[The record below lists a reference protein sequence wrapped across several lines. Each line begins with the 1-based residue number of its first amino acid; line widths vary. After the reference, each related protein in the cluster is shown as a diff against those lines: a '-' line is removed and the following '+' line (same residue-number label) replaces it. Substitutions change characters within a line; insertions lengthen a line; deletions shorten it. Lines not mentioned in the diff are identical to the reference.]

1 MALSGKPSVSRVA
14 CILKLV
20 VGAGI
25 GSVGSSFPLMVFIAD
40 TALNP
45 PRSTASPP
53 APRPALSANV
63 DVLFR
68 ICSHVQGCRF
78 HPQAAVRVGYCRV
91 STVKTE
97 QDISIDGQ
105 RQQLEE
111 AGCVLY

>member
-53 APRPALSANV
+53 RDRPALNANV
-63 DVLFR
+63 GAF
-68 ICSHVQGCRF
+68 
-78 HPQAAVRVGYCRV
+78 
-91 STVKTE
+91 
-97 QDISIDGQ
+97 QDLQQ
-105 RQQLEE
+105 R
-111 AGCVLY
+111 AGLLLSPAG